1 LASSQYVSFSIIIYP
16 PSFIIFIVIDIND
29 APMKTITK
37 SCEKCLEEFSAELVE
52 LTDYAQRAKNGKLTE
67 SQSRDLLGHF
77 ETTHELALYVIT
89 QYLNQIGKGPFSG
102 SRDLT
107 VEAFHAELIDDGK
120 AWLDIVIDRIQ
131 YNPVYDIDTQEKF
144 LENIQKR
151 YIRLLQRFED
161 TMGKKLNE

>member
-1 LASSQYVSFSIIIYP
+1 MKA
-16 PSFIIFIVIDIND
+16 VI
-29 APMKTITK
+29 K
-37 SCEKCLEEFSAELVE
+37 SCEKCLEEFSDSLAD
-52 LTDYAQRAKNGKLTE
+52 LTDYASRARNGKLSE
-67 SQSRDLLGHF
+67 SQARDLMKHF
-77 ETTHELALYVIT
+77 EETHELALNVIT
-89 QYLNQIGKGPFSG
+89 LYFKQIGKGPFSG

-131 YNPVYDIDTQEKF
+131 YNPVYEIDTQEKF

>member
-1 LASSQYVSFSIIIYP
+1 
-16 PSFIIFIVIDIND
+16 
-29 APMKTITK
+29 MKTTQK
-37 SCEKCLEEFSAELVE
+37 SCVILLEEFSAELAN
-52 LTDYAQRAKNGKLTE
+52 LTDYANRATKGKLT
-67 SQSRDLLGHF
+67 DLQARELMMNF
-77 ETTHELALYVIT
+77 ENTHELALNIIT
-89 QYLNQIGKGPFSG
+89 QYFKQIGKGPFSG

-107 VEAFHAELIDDGK
+107 GEAFHAELIDDGK

-131 YNPVYDIDTQEKF
+131 YNPIYEIDTQEKF